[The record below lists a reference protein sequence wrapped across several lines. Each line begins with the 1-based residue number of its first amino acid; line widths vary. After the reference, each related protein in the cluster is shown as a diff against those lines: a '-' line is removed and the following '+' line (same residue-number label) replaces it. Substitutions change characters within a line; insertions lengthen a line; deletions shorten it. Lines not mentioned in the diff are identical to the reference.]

1 VQVAKDAFIVTMPGD
16 LAMIPRRVVEVLAT
30 LFVVFVVLAQ
40 PDAQSG
46 IASWSEPVNLGAP
59 INSAFQENTPSIST
73 DGLSL
78 YFSSTRPCGDGD
90 TVLDANLWVAHRSAV
105 TMPWQAE
112 CLRINVDG
120 YIDSAPDLSPDGH
133 WLYFVSDRLGST
145 SIQRDIWV
153 SRRGDV
159 RDDQGWGAPS
169 NVGPPVNT
177 NAPEIG
183 SSYFVIRESRHLR
196 LLPKQKL
203 MFGRPTSGNFDIWEV
218 NMLDDL
224 PFGSAKRVDELSTE
238 EFWESGPSVSPDGL
252 EVFFHRS
259 VPNGPFDIFIS
270 TRREPDL
277 PWSTPINLGPPV
289 SMTTSSDAGPTR
301 SSDGKLLYFESNR
314 PGGLGNSDIW
324 TSTRIGG

>member
-1 VQVAKDAFIVTMPGD
+1 MKPG
-16 LAMIPRRVVEVLAT
+16 LVVGVLAT
-30 LFVVFVVLAQ
+30 LLGLLGLPPQ
-40 PDAQSG
+40 PSAQSG
-46 IASWSEPVNLGAP
+46 VSSWSEPVNLGPP
-59 INSAFQENTPSIST
+59 INSPFQENRVAVST

-78 YFSSTRPCGDGD
+78 YFSSNRPCGEGD
-90 TVLDANLWVAHRSAV
+90 ITLDLNLWAARRSASG
-105 TMPWQAE
+105 MPWQIE
-112 CLRINVDG
+112 CLKISVDG
-120 YIDSAPDLSPDGH
+120 YLDSAPDLSPDGH
-133 WLYFVSDRLGST
+133 WLYFVSDRPGST

-169 NVGPPVNT
+169 NLGPPVNT

-183 SSYFVIRESRHLR
+183 SSYFVTREARYLR

-224 PFGSAKRVDELSTE
+224 PFGSAKRVDELSTD

-259 VPNGPFDIFIS
+259 VPNGPFDIYVS
-270 TRREPDL
+270 TRSEPDL
-277 PWSTPINLGPPV
+277 PWSTPVNLGVPV
-289 SMTTSSDAGPTR
+289 NTPATSDAGPTR
-301 SSDGKLLYFESNR
+301 SLDGKLLYFESNR

-324 TSTRIGG
+324 VSTRNGGR